1 MGKRRKEEN
10 RGWMRAKEK
19 ETCYFCGMGFESLSV
34 RTKCMVLLTF
44 STQK

>member
-1 MGKRRKEEN
+1 MGKKRKEEN
-10 RGWMRAKEK
+10 GMDESQRERNR
-19 ETCYFCGMGFESLSV
+19 CYFCGMGFESLSV